1 MTDVLGW
8 IWAVLSQAL
17 APGSL
22 PQLAVTM
29 VRLSVP
35 YIMAAVGEI
44 IIEKAGVVNIGIEGT
59 MLISAF
65 TGTLITY
72 FTGNPVLGLLAGV
85 AVAILLGAL
94 HGAISVYLKGDQIVA
109 GVGVN
114 AFAMGITVVGL
125 KLVWGG
131 SQGQSAYTASI
142 QPISL
147 GPGINISPLFFV
159 ALAAALIGWW
169 LLFRTTLGLK
179 IRACG
184 EDPKA
189 AEAMGVNVER
199 MRFLVTTLAASLFGL
214 AGAYLSLDWTNAFTK
229 NMTNGRGFIALA
241 NVAFSGWNP
250 LLAIVGGL
258 IFGFFEALALR
269 LNAVLSVVMP
279 SASVQMTYIV
289 QAIPYIAVIIVVAI
303 FAKRARA
310 PSSLAKPYIKE

>member
-1 MTDVLGW
+1 MPGSLSW
-8 IWAVLSQAL
+8 LWAVLSQAF

-22 PQLAVTM
+22 PQLAVAM

-44 IIEKAGVVNIGIEGT
+44 IIEKAGIVNIGIEGT

-65 TGTLITY
+65 TGTLTTY
-72 FTGNPVLGLLAGV
+72 LTGNPILGLMAGV
-85 AVAILLGAL
+85 AVAIALGAL
-94 HGAISVYLKGDQIVA
+94 HGTISVYLKGDQIVA
-109 GVGVN
+109 GVGIN

-142 QPISL
+142 QPISF
-147 GPGINISPLFFV
+147 GPGVEVSPLFFV
-159 ALAAALIGWW
+159 AIAAAVLAWW

-189 AEAMGVNVER
+189 AEAMGVRVER

-250 LLAIVGGL
+250 LIAIAGGL

-269 LNAVLSVVMP
+269 LNAVLSVVLP

-289 QAIPYIAVIIVVAI
+289 RAVPYIAVIAVVAA
-303 FAKRARA
+303 FAKRTRA

>member
-1 MTDVLGW
+1 MPGSLSW
-8 IWAVLSQAL
+8 LWAVLSQAF

-22 PQLAVTM
+22 PQLAVAM

-44 IIEKAGVVNIGIEGT
+44 IIEKAGIVNIGIEGT

-65 TGTLITY
+65 TGTLTTY
-72 FTGNPVLGLLAGV
+72 LTGNPILGLMAGV
-85 AVAILLGAL
+85 AVAIVLGAL
-94 HGAISVYLKGDQIVA
+94 HGTISVYLKGDQIVA
-109 GVGVN
+109 GVGIN

-142 QPISL
+142 QPISF
-147 GPGINISPLFFV
+147 GPGVEVSPLFFV
-159 ALAAALIGWW
+159 AIAAAVLAWW

-189 AEAMGVNVER
+189 AEAMGVRVER

-250 LLAIVGGL
+250 LIAIAGGL

-269 LNAVLSVVMP
+269 LNAVLSVVLP

-289 QAIPYIAVIIVVAI
+289 RAVPYIAVIAVVAA